1 MTIAHIRTVSFQGI
15 DTLEIDFQVHM
26 ANSLPNT
33 NAIGLPD
40 KASARA
46 RSGSATD
53 LCYLST
59 ADALKKAARR

>member
-1 MTIAHIRTVSFQGI
+1 MTIARIKTVAFQGI

-26 ANSLPNT
+26 ANSPSNT
-33 NAIGLPD
+33 NVIGLPD

-53 LCYLST
+53 L
-59 ADALKKAARR
+59 R

>member
-1 MTIAHIRTVSFQGI
+1 MTIARIKTVAFQGI

-26 ANSLPNT
+26 ANSPPNT
-33 NAIGLPD
+33 NVIGLPD

-53 LCYLST
+53 L
-59 ADALKKAARR
+59 R